1 MDVLADPCPIC
12 GREMRRGRSIDR
24 HHFVPRSRGGRQT
37 EFVHRIC
44 HRKLH
49 SLFTEKQL
57 ASEFST
63 PEAIHADPDMAA
75 FIRWVRRKP
84 AEYYDN
90 SRTAK
95 RKRR

>member
-1 MDVLADPCPIC
+1 
-12 GREMRRGRSIDR
+12 MRPGRSVDR
-24 HHFVPRSRGGRQT
+24 HHFIPRSRGGRET
-37 EFVHRIC
+37 EFVHRVC

-57 ASEFST
+57 EREFAT

-84 AEYYDN
+84 PEFYDN
-90 SRTAK
+90 SRTAR
-95 RKRR
+95 RKRG